1 MKNKLKSVLVGKIFK
16 QESYSEELNN
26 ILKDFNV
33 EANTWDFD
41 FDRLFYAGYE
51 DRKDGDAD
59 YIGSLDTEFITK
71 GEEESEEYYIKII
84 DII

>member
-1 MKNKLKSVLVGKIFK
+1 MKNKLKSVLIGKIFK
-16 QESYSEELNN
+16 QENYSEELNN

-51 DRKDGDAD
+51 DREDGDAD
-59 YIGSLDTEFITK
+59 YIGSLETEFITE
-71 GEEESEEYYIKII
+71 GEEEDEEYYIKII
-84 DII
+84 DVI